1 VALRFR
7 SIAWGSD
14 HLALINEGRWKD
26 RKMILAALDPAT
38 GKLTQLYE
46 GSMQDRY
53 KDPGRPL
60 LERNA
65 QGCGAGDD
73 A

>member
-7 SIAWGSD
+7 SVLWGSD
-14 HLALINEGRWKD
+14 HLAVISGARWKD

-53 KDPGRPL
+53 KDR
-60 LERNA
+60 
-65 QGCGAGDD
+65 
-73 A
+73 